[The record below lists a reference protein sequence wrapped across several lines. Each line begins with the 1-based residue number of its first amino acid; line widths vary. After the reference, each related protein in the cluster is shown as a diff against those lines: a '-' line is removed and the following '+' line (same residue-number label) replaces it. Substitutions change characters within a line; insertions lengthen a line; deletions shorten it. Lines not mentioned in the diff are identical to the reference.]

1 MSLLTRFSLK
11 NPVAVVILV
20 ILIVFDGLYASTRF
34 KQESM
39 PDISIPYLFVTA
51 IYPGASPREAQSD
64 VALPIENAVM
74 NIDGVKSIVSNS
86 ANGVATITLE
96 FGFNADIEDKK
107 SKVEEALNNVQLP
120 AQVQRPKVSKISFA
134 SGPMMY
140 TSITAVNGMSP
151 EELQKIVKGRIVPAL
166 QGLDGVGKVQTYGLT
181 SDDIYIKLSAE
192 KMKARGISFQQ
203 VLQVFQAMNLSIPV
217 GEATFNKIKV
227 PVIVTG
233 RVTSV
238 EQLSNL
244 VVSPFPQT
252 ALKEIAEIRKGTDI
266 PESIT
271 RVQGEPSVAI
281 NIIKNTDANTVDVS
295 ERVME
300 QLEKYTRNNDK
311 VKLDV
316 IYDTA
321 KDIKKSVE
329 GMVREGLLGA
339 LFASLLILLFLRNV
353 RATLIAIISIPLSV
367 LGAMSLLYYFTDVT
381 LNIMTL
387 GGMAVAVGRVVDD
400 SIVVIENIVR
410 RIQEQKVTKEL
421 IREATAEVA
430 GAITSSTSTTIAVFA
445 PLGLLSGIIGKIFAP
460 FALTVVFSIA
470 ASLLVAVTVVPML
483 AFLLLRRSKPKEHR
497 QSKLT
502 VQYKRILAWSLNH
515 KAVVLLISLLLLSS
529 TYFLGQ
535 MVAVTFIPEQED
547 KFLMIQLNM
556 PPGTEATAVDEEVQ
570 KLDKKLRESPNV
582 LLSQVTSGKPKGE
595 FDPMT
600 MTSGG
605 SNQALWI
612 VSLVPET
619 DVLPFIEQMKQK
631 LIPGVP
637 GAKLDIQ
644 ELSGGPGGAGINIIV
659 TGNSQADIHQ
669 AAAIITA
676 AVKQIKGAD
685 HVTNTLLEETV
696 SVEIRI
702 RPEDALKFGMT
713 AYQASALIR
722 PILTEQQVGRIGSGN
737 EANDLY
743 MSLEDIPLDS
753 LDSIRNL
760 PLPAPNVQVSAPS
773 GGTALPPAGQKPSP
787 DVTVADVADVREISQ
802 PSVLQLRNGE
812 EYAMITGD
820 ITDQDAGRV
829 NKDLEETLAG
839 LKLPEGTE
847 YLLEGSNKQIQDMMS
862 DMGLAMLVAI
872 GMVYVVMVIA
882 FGEGKA
888 PLAILFSLP
897 FAVIGALLGT
907 LIANQPISIASL
919 IGMLMLIGIV
929 VTNAIVLVD
938 RVQQQVKKGIIIR
951 EALLESGGTRLR
963 PILMTAIAT
972 ICALLPLAL
981 GLGEGVLISTGLAV
995 VVIGG
1000 LVTSTLLTLLIVPI
1014 MYELFHWDKVRRE
1027 LRRAKRLPVS
1037 GDR

>member
-20 ILIVFDGLYASTRF
+20 ILIIFDGLYASTRF

-39 PDISIPYLFVTA
+39 PDISIPYLFITA
-51 IYPGASPREAQSD
+51 IYPGASPREAQND
-64 VALPIENAVM
+64 VALPIEQALM
-74 NIDGVKSIVSNS
+74 NIPGVKSVISNS
-86 ANGVATITLE
+86 ASGVATITLE
-96 FGFNADIEDKK
+96 FGFDADIENKR

-120 AQVQRPKVSKISFA
+120 AQVQRPKISKISFA

-140 TSITAVNGMSP
+140 SSITAVNGTST
-151 EELQKIVKGRIVPAL
+151 EELQRIVKSRIVPAL
-166 QGLDGVGKVQTYGLT
+166 QGLDGVGRVQTYGLL
-181 SDDIYIKLSAE
+181 SDDIYIKLNAQ

-203 VLQVFQAMNLSIPV
+203 VLQVFQAMNLSVPA
-217 GEATFNKIKV
+217 GEAVFEKIKV

-238 EQLSNL
+238 EQLGDL
-244 VVSPFPQT
+244 VISPFPRT
-252 ALKEIAEIRKGTDI
+252 AMKDIAEIRKGTDI

-271 RVQGEPSVAI
+271 RVQGQPSVAV
-281 NIIKNTDANTVDVS
+281 NIIKNPDSNTVDVS

-300 QLEKYTRNNDK
+300 QLNKYAKNSDK

-316 IYDTA
+316 IYDAA

-329 GMVREGLLGA
+329 GMIREGLLGA

-353 RATLIAIISIPLSV
+353 RATLIAIVSIPLSV
-367 LGAMSLLYYFTDVT
+367 LAAMSLLYYFTNVT

-410 RIQEQKVTKEL
+410 RIREQKARVTKDL
-421 IREATAEVA
+421 IREAAEEVG
-430 GAITSSTSTTIAVFA
+430 GAITSSTLTTIAVFA
-445 PLGLLSGIIGKIFAP
+445 PLGLVSGIIGKIFAP
-460 FALTVVFSIA
+460 FAITVVFSIA

-483 AFLLLRRSKPKEHR
+483 AFLFMRSSKPKEHR
-497 QSKLT
+497 QSGLT
-502 VQYKRILAWSLNH
+502 VQYKWILSWSLNH
-515 KAVVLLISLLLLSS
+515 KAVVLLISLLFLSS
-529 TYFLGQ
+529 SYLLGQ

-547 KFLMIQLNM
+547 KFLMLQLTM
-556 PPGTEATAVDEEVQ
+556 PPGTETTAVDEQARE
-570 KLDKKLRESPNV
+570 LDRKLRESPNV

-600 MTSGG
+600 MTSGA

-612 VSLVPET
+612 VSLDPET
-619 DVLPFIEQMKQK
+619 DVLSFIEQIKK
-631 LIPGVP
+631 ELIPGVP

-644 ELSGGPGGAGINIIV
+644 ELSGGPAGAGINIIV
-659 TGNSQADIHQ
+659 IGNTQTDIRN
-669 AAAIITA
+669 AAAVITS
-676 AVKQIKGAD
+676 AVKQIKGTD
-685 HVTNTLLEETV
+685 RVTNTLLEETV

-737 EANDLY
+737 ETNDLY
-743 MSLEDIPLDS
+743 MSLEGVPLGS
-753 LDSIRNL
+753 LESIRNL
-760 PLPAPNVQVSAPS
+760 PLLAQ
-773 GGTALPPAGQKPSP
+773 GGRTL
-787 DVTVADVADVREISQ
+787 TVKDIADVREISQ

-812 EYAMITGD
+812 DYAMITGD
-820 ITDQDAGRV
+820 ITDDDAGRV
-829 NKDLEETLAG
+829 SREVKETLAG

-847 YLLEGSNKQIQDMMS
+847 YLLEGSNKQIQDMMA
-862 DMGLAMLVAI
+862 DMGLAMLVAV
-872 GMVYVVMVIA
+872 GMVYVVMVAA

-897 FAVIGALLGT
+897 FALIGALLGT
-907 LIANQPISIASL
+907 VIAKQPISVSSL

-938 RVQQQVKKGIIIR
+938 RVQHRLQKGMIIR

-972 ICALLPLAL
+972 ICALLPLGL
-981 GLGEGVLISTGLAV
+981 GLGEGALISTGLAV

-1014 MYELFHWDKVRRE
+1014 MYELLHWDKVRRE
-1027 LRRAKRLPVS
+1027 LRRAKRMPLS
-1037 GDR
+1037 GIDE